1 MKKRLAIVIIA
12 LVVVFGGIFGY
23 KAFGNYMMHKALAHM
38 PVPVVSVS
46 TSQVAEQEWHPE
58 VTAVG
63 SFAAVQGVEVTPQMG
78 GAITAIHFHSGQY
91 VKAGTLLLQIDN
103 SNQLAQ
109 LANDEAQQRL
119 AQINLR
125 RTRELI
131 ATKAASQ
138 SQLDSAVATYQSAVA
153 TVKNDRATLAKLAI
167 RAPFSGYLGVR
178 QVDLGQYIIP
188 GTAMVDLQSWD
199 PLYVNFTV
207 PQSDFARIHVDTPV
221 QVEVDSYPGQRF
233 SGRITAL
240 GSAINTATR
249 QIDVQATVPNPKTI
263 LRPGMFGNVT
273 VIEKRQ
279 EKVLTVPASAI
290 TYNTFG
296 DFVYVVEKKTV
307 NGKEGQVAIQRIV
320 KTGTQR
326 GSEVQ
331 ILSGLQPGELVVT
344 AGQIKL
350 HEGSPVEIRDS
361 GKS

>member
-1 MKKRLAIVIIA
+1 MKKRLAIVVIA

-38 PVPVVSVS
+38 PVPVISVS
-46 TSQVAEQEWHPE
+46 TSRVAEQEWHPE

-63 SFAAVQGVEVTPQMG
+63 SFAAIQGVEVTPQMG

-207 PQSDFARIHVDTPV
+207 PQSDFARIHMDTPV
-221 QVEVDSYPGQRF
+221 QVEVDSYPGQHF
-233 SGRITAL
+233 SGKITAL

-296 DFVYVVEKKTV
+296 DFVYVVEKKAV

>member
-1 MKKRLAIVIIA
+1 MKKRLAIVLIA

-38 PVPVVSVS
+38 PMPVVSVS
-46 TSQVAEQEWHPE
+46 ASRVAEREWHPE

-63 SFAAVQGVEVTPQMG
+63 SFAAIQGVEVTSQLG
-78 GAITAIHFHSGQY
+78 GAITGIHFHSGQY
-91 VKAGTLLLQIDN
+91 VKAGTLLIQIDN

-109 LANDEAQQRL
+109 LASDEAQRRL

-153 TVKNDRATLAKLAI
+153 SVKNDRATLAKLAI

-178 QVDLGQYIIP
+178 QVNLGQYIIP

-207 PQSDFARIHVDTPV
+207 PQSDFARIHVDTPI

-263 LRPGMFGNVT
+263 LRPGMFGDVT

-296 DFVYVVEKKTV
+296 NFVYVVEKKTV

-320 KTGTQR
+320 KTGIQR
-326 GSEVQ
+326 GNEVQ
-331 ILSGLQPGELVVT
+331 ILSGVRAGEWVVT
-344 AGQIKL
+344 AGQVKL
-350 HEGSPVEIRDS
+350 HEGSPIQIRDS

>member
-63 SFAAVQGVEVTPQMG
+63 SFAAIQGVEVTPQMG

-207 PQSDFARIHVDTPV
+207 PQSDFARIHMDTPV

-350 HEGSPVEIRDS
+350 REGSPVEIRDS

>member
-1 MKKRLAIVIIA
+1 MKKAFVIVI
-12 LVVVFGGIFGY
+12 LVLLILFGGIFGFKLY
-23 KAFGNYMMHKALAHM
+23 GNYMMHQALAHM

-46 TSQVAEQEWHPE
+46 ASKVVEREWHPE

-63 SFAAVQGVEVTPQMG
+63 SFAAIQGVEVTPQLG
-78 GAITAIHFHSGQY
+78 GAITGIYFHSGEY
-91 VKAGTLLLQIDN
+91 VKAGTPLIQIDN

-109 LANDEAQQRL
+109 LASDEAQRRL

-125 RTRELI
+125 RTQTLI

-138 SQLDSAVATYQSAVA
+138 SQLDSAVASYQSAVA
-153 TVKNDRATLAKLAI
+153 AVRNDHATLAKLAI

-199 PLYVNFTV
+199 PLFVNFTV
-207 PQSDFARIHVDTPV
+207 PQSDFARIHVGTPV
-221 QVEVDSYPGQRF
+221 QVEVDSYPGQTF
-233 SGRITAL
+233 SGKITAM
-240 GSAINTATR
+240 GAAINTATR

-273 VIEKRQ
+273 VIEKRL

-296 DFVYVVEKKTV
+296 DFVYVVEKKTIH
-307 NGKEGQVAIQRIV
+307 GKESQIALQRIV
-320 KTGTQR
+320 KTGIQR

-331 ILSGLQPGELVVT
+331 ILSGLRAGELVVT
-344 AGQIKL
+344 GGQIKL
-350 HEGSPVEIRDS
+350 HEGSPVEIPAS
-361 GKS
+361 GKA